1 MFFVLHVIKIK
12 EQYADAIAD
21 GRKNYEVRINDRGYN
36 AGDQVAFIVK
46 DNYDITDLSHPLN
59 DKKFD
64 ITYVH
69 SGLGLESG
77 YVVFGISEAIE
88 EKPIEDI
95 VHCGECK
102 HYGIVCNLLTALPT
116 ESDYCSWGKE
126 NETL

>member
-1 MFFVLHVIKIK
+1 MLDVIKSR
-12 EQYADAIAD
+12 EQYANAIAE
-21 GRKNYEVRINDRGYN
+21 GRKNFEVRINDRGYN

-59 DKKFD
+59 DKKYD

-77 YVVFGISEAIE
+77 YVVFGIEEAH
-88 EKPIEDI
+88 EKPVEKDI

-102 HYGIVCNLLTALPT
+102 HIDIKSLSCTLHSCHPT
-116 ESDYCSWGKE
+116 ESDYCSWGE
-126 NETL
+126 I

>member
-1 MFFVLHVIKIK
+1 MLHVIKIK

-21 GRKNYEVRINDRGYN
+21 GRKNFEVRINDRGYN

-46 DNYDITDLSHPLN
+46 DKYDITDLSHPLN

-77 YVVFGISEAIE
+77 YVDFGIAQ
-88 EKPIEDI
+88 
-95 VHCGECK
+95 
-102 HYGIVCNLLTALPT
+102 A
-116 ESDYCSWGKE
+116 KE
-126 NETL
+126 